1 MFACLVSSPFT
12 YDSFN
17 RLYIAATWHMYQK
30 LVKTNPNTDCW
41 IYHDTPSSSL
51 FLILVS
57 GIDFA

>member
-30 LVKTNPNTDCW
+30 LVKKIQTQTVGFIMTLPLL
-41 IYHDTPSSSL
+41 PSS
-51 FLILVS
+51 
-57 GIDFA
+57 

>member
-30 LVKTNPNTDCW
+30 LVK
-41 IYHDTPSSSL
+41 
-51 FLILVS
+51 
-57 GIDFA
+57 